1 MPLDD
6 FQKEI
11 LEVIRNNRTA
21 SSPFAG
27 SAVIQQHGFRLTDDQ
42 DIFTAGDPE
51 PVMRRDAQ
59 ALKTEG
65 FTVEETKS
73 FEGFRECRVT
83 KPGTGTAILQWAQ
96 ALALEYFAPLP
107 DPAFGHRLHFAD
119 LSANKTLAA
128 AGRVAMRDFIDLWM
142 LDRHVMPLWR
152 MACAASGKFP
162 QEAPLSLVEMIS
174 RNLVPAVARDTY
186 EAKILTT
193 ADLPEGEPAAG
204 LRAAIDKAREIL
216 PRMPGERLGKLQL
229 DRRSQPMLSLEPV
242 ETREDSWIRPRP
254 GGAMPAIEG
263 MDGEMIA
270 ALVAEYGEHGSR
282 YTG

>member
-11 LEVIRNNRTA
+11 LKVIRHNRTA

-27 SAVIQQHGFRLTDDQ
+27 GAVIQQHGFRLTDDQ

-51 PVMRRDAQ
+51 PVMQLDAQ
-59 ALKTEG
+59 ALRTAG

-73 FEGFRECRVT
+73 FGGFRECRVT
-83 KPGTGTAILQWAQ
+83 KPGTGTAVLQWTQ
-96 ALALEYFAPLP
+96 VLSLEYFAPVP
-107 DPAFGHRLHFAD
+107 DPVFGQRLHFAD

-128 AGRVAMRDFIDLWM
+128 VGRVAMRDFIDLWM

-186 EAKILTT
+186 EAKVLTT
-193 ADLPEGEPAAG
+193 ADLPEGEPTAG
-204 LRAAIDKAREIL
+204 LRAAIDKARKIL
-216 PRMPGERLGKLQL
+216 SRMPGECLGKLQL
-229 DRRSQPMLSLEPV
+229 DGNSRPVLSLEPM
-242 ETREDSWIRPRP
+242 ETGEDSWVRPKP

-282 YTG
+282 FTG

>member
-1 MPLDD
+1 MPLED

-27 SAVIQQHGFRLTDDQ
+27 SAVIQQHGFHLTDDQ
-42 DIFTAGDPE
+42 DIVASVDPE
-51 PVMRRDAQ
+51 PVMQLDAQ
-59 ALKTEG
+59 ALRIAG
-65 FTVEETKS
+65 FTVEETMS

-96 ALALEYFAPLP
+96 ALSLEYFAPVP
-107 DPAFGHRLHFAD
+107 DPAFGQRLHFAD
-119 LSANKTLAA
+119 LPANETLAA
-128 AGRVAMRDFIDLWM
+128 TGRVAMRDFFDLWM

-162 QEAPLSLVEMIS
+162 QEAPLSLVEMIA
-174 RNLVPAVARDTY
+174 RNLVSAVARDTY

-193 ADLPEGEPAAG
+193 ADLPTGEPTAG

-216 PRMPGERLGKLQL
+216 LRMPGERLGKLQL
-229 DRRSQPMLSLEPV
+229 DDEAQPVLSLEPV
-242 ETREDSWIRPRP
+242 ETGGDSWVRPRP

-270 ALVAEYGEHGSR
+270 ALVAECGEHGSR

>member
-6 FQKEI
+6 FQREI

-27 SAVIQQHGFRLTDDQ
+27 SAVVQQHGFRLTDDQ
-42 DIFTAGDPE
+42 DIFTSGDPE
-51 PVMRRDAQ
+51 PVMQLDAQ
-59 ALKTEG
+59 ALRVVG

-96 ALALEYFAPLP
+96 ALSLEYFAPVP
-107 DPAFGHRLHFAD
+107 DPAFGQRLHFAD

-162 QEAPLSLVEMIS
+162 QEAPLSLVEMIV

-193 ADLPEGEPAAG
+193 ADLPKGEPTAG
-204 LRAAIDKAREIL
+204 LRVAVDKAREVL
-216 PRMPGERLGKLQL
+216 SRMPGERLGKLQL
-229 DRRSQPMLSLEPV
+229 DGGAQPVLSLEPV
-242 ETREDSWIRPRP
+242 ETGGDFWVSPRP

-263 MDGEMIA
+263 MDAEMIA

-282 YTG
+282 YTK

>member
-6 FQKEI
+6 IQREI

-27 SAVIQQHGFRLTDDQ
+27 NAVIQQHGFRRTDDQ

-51 PVMRRDAQ
+51 PVMRLDAQ
-59 ALKTEG
+59 ALKADG
-65 FTVEETKS
+65 FTVEETTS

-83 KPGTGTAILQWAQ
+83 KPGTGTANLQWTQ
-96 ALALEYFAPLP
+96 ALSLEYFAPVP
-107 DPAFGHRLHFAD
+107 GPAFGQRLHFAD

-193 ADLPEGEPAAG
+193 ADLPKGEPAAG
-204 LRAAIDKAREIL
+204 LRAAIDKAREIP

-229 DRRSQPMLSLEPV
+229 DSRSQPTLSLEPV

-263 MDGEMIA
+263 MDREMIA
-270 ALVAEYGEHGSR
+270 ALVGEYGENGSR

>member
-27 SAVIQQHGFRLTDDQ
+27 SAVIQQHGFHLTDDQ
-42 DIFTAGDPE
+42 DIVASVDPE
-51 PVMRRDAQ
+51 PVMQLDAQ
-59 ALKTEG
+59 ALRIAG

-73 FEGFRECRVT
+73 FEGFRERRVT

-96 ALALEYFAPLP
+96 ALSLEYFAPVP
-107 DPAFGHRLHFAD
+107 DPAFGQRLHFAD
-119 LSANKTLAA
+119 LPANETLAA
-128 AGRVAMRDFIDLWM
+128 TGRVAMRDFFDLWM

-162 QEAPLSLVEMIS
+162 QEAPLSIGEMIA
-174 RNLVPAVARDTY
+174 RNLVSAVARDTY
-186 EAKILTT
+186 EAKILPT
-193 ADLPEGEPAAG
+193 GEPTAG
-204 LRAAIDKAREIL
+204 LRAVIDKAREIL
-216 PRMPGERLGKLQL
+216 SRMPGERLGKLQL
-229 DRRSQPMLSLEPV
+229 DDEAQPVLSLEPV
-242 ETREDSWIRPRP
+242 ETGGDSWVRPRP

-270 ALVAEYGEHGSR
+270 ALVAECDEHGSR